1 MTDSPRLQSR
11 ARVIPYRPGAV
22 VFLSF
27 FILLRIC
34 CCSIQTGSIFFL
46 TTSTSGLVSREVDE
60 EDLNARELLRRAYS
74 AGPVS
79 PTCFD
84 V

>member
-1 MTDSPRLQSR
+1 MALFLTYVSSSEQQQPSKTSPENQNKHPTTDSQQPTTDSQQPTTDVPR
-11 ARVIPYRPGAV
+11 ARA
-22 VFLSF
+22 
-27 FILLRIC
+27 
-34 CCSIQTGSIFFL
+34 
-46 TTSTSGLVSREVDE
+46 E
-60 EDLNARELLRRAYS
+60 EDLNASELLRRAYS

>member
-1 MTDSPRLQSR
+1 MLKTWRIQNLWWMLKTWRMEKYWLSR
-11 ARVIPYRPGAV
+11 KI
-22 VFLSF
+22 
-27 FILLRIC
+27 
-34 CCSIQTGSIFFL
+34 
-46 TTSTSGLVSREVDE
+46 DE

-79 PTCFD
+79 PICFD